1 MNSTN
6 LYLRMNNYFKTD
18 LQIDEVIDYLQN
30 PKSENNLKK
39 NKRFIEKCK
48 NFKVKNNTLFYNPL
62 NLEVIRHSALD
73 DILKKEYE
81 LTPAIGITN
90 FYKTIRMKYLNI
102 KRSDVEEFIK
112 SNVNHQLMGDIT
124 HRTNKPIISTYTNQL
139 WALDLIDLSSYKSTN
154 NRFKY
159 ILNVIDVFSRRIWL
173 QGMKKKTSKALIDTF
188 KIILNKAKVNPSYL
202 ISDNGGEFKNK
213 EFLDFCNEKDI
224 KLRFNR
230 AYSPQSNGIIERSNK
245 EVEKLIHSYFIL
257 NHNTNWINSL
267 NLIENNKNNTY
278 TKAIKNKPIN
288 VWDNSKNIVVEQDI
302 PEPNNNNII
311 TKNEQ
316 KIQAKNVIIK
326 NVKEK
331 IEEFKDSELEE
342 GDRVRIRLDAIANNI
357 KKLIKQGHK
366 KKIIITY
373 TPLVFTIIKKIIP
386 RKTLLE
392 RCLYICAFQ
401 DRILLNKFG
410 GQPRKLYSNVLMKV
424 PKDTPDTI
432 DNMTIE
438 KAIKLSGENPTS
450 NDAVIE
456 DI

>member
-81 LTPAIGITN
+81 LTPAIGIIN

-213 EFLDFCNEKDI
+213 EFLDFC
-224 KLRFNR
+224 F
-230 AYSPQSNGIIERSNK
+230 
-245 EVEKLIHSYFIL
+245 
-257 NHNTNWINSL
+257 
-267 NLIENNKNNTY
+267 
-278 TKAIKNKPIN
+278 
-288 VWDNSKNIVVEQDI
+288 
-302 PEPNNNNII
+302 
-311 TKNEQ
+311 
-316 KIQAKNVIIK
+316 
-326 NVKEK
+326 
-331 IEEFKDSELEE
+331 
-342 GDRVRIRLDAIANNI
+342 
-357 KKLIKQGHK
+357 
-366 KKIIITY
+366 
-373 TPLVFTIIKKIIP
+373 
-386 RKTLLE
+386 
-392 RCLYICAFQ
+392 
-401 DRILLNKFG
+401 
-410 GQPRKLYSNVLMKV
+410 
-424 PKDTPDTI
+424 
-432 DNMTIE
+432 
-438 KAIKLSGENPTS
+438 
-450 NDAVIE
+450 
-456 DI
+456 